1 MASIIKLTCGWC
13 GKEFERSKSEY
24 DAAQR
29 LKPGA
34 NSYCCIACSAKGIH
48 RDKKTTN
55 RVYIERK
62 CIVCGKLFKTSY
74 LEGYTGN
81 NEWVKNGTM
90 YCSRGCA
97 SKGSVTEYR
106 RNKARETAD
115 NNFHRSQED
124 LIQDAR
130 NLNYQRDKWK
140 YSDIE
145 TYLNEKGIKFEFEYI
160 LENKIFDLCIPELNL
175 LIEFDGPDHKYD
187 IENDILKNAI
197 ARSNGYTL
205 HRIDCKPN
213 QIINASVISNLI
225 TI

>member
-1 MASIIKLTCGWC
+1 MIKKITLKCDWC

-34 NSYCCIACSAKGIH
+34 HSYCCMKCSAQGIH

-55 RVYIERK
+55 RIYIERN

-74 LEGYTGN
+74 LEGYTGD
-81 NEWVKNGTM
+81 NEWVKNGTF

-97 SKGSVTEYR
+97 SKGNVTEYR

-115 NNFHRSQED
+115 NNFHRSQEE

-130 NLNYQRDKWK
+130 NLNYQKDRWK
-140 YSDIE
+140 YSDIDA
-145 TYLNEKGIKFEFEYI
+145 YLTKENIKFEFEYI
-160 LENKIFDLCIPELNL
+160 LENKIFDLFLPDFQI

-187 IENDILKNAI
+187 ISNDMKKNYI
-197 ARSNGYTL
+197 ARSHGYRL
-205 HRIDCKPN
+205 YRIDCKPN
-213 QIINASVISNLI
+213 QIIDAAVLRDLI
-225 TI
+225 KI